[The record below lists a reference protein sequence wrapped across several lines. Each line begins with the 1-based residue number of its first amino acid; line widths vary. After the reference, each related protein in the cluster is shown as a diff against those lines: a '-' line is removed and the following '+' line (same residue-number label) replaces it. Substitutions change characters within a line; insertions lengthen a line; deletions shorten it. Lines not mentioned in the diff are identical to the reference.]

1 MPAPRW
7 PAPTV
12 MEPLSVEKLTWQI
25 VSVEPA
31 SDPAID
37 PKGFDLAGL
46 RAIRQQSSG
55 VWELIAFHT
64 NMPIAEGPRP
74 YLPKIGLGT
83 DADSGMI
90 LGFQLNG
97 LDKTMA
103 EAAAA
108 GLIQCIRATGA
119 RPATVRVASE
129 NLAQALRPLADSLK
143 IKLLQVKTVPM
154 ASEARHSLERFGGG
168 F

>member
-1 MPAPRW
+1 
-7 PAPTV
+7 
-12 MEPLSVEKLTWQI
+12 QI

-37 PKGFDLAGL
+37 PRGFDLAGL
-46 RAIRQQSSG
+46 QATLQQNGG

-64 NMPIAEGPRP
+64 NMPIAEGLRP

-83 DADSGMI
+83 DAGSGMI

-97 LDKTMA
+97 PDKTMA

-108 GLIQCIRATGA
+108 GLIQCMRATRV
-119 RPATVRVASE
+119 RPATVRVAS
-129 NLAQALRPLADSLK
+129 
-143 IKLLQVKTVPM
+143 
-154 ASEARHSLERFGGG
+154 
-168 F
+168 